1 MKFAKVVLANI
12 FGGHLS
18 IKSDHAAIGT
28 ICFITYGRGKIL
40 LETVKELIPD
50 IAPEWPILVVDNASK
65 RGVDEY
71 LEIKK
76 LADATQHFDYVRHKR
91 NIGFQGNIGSLFEL
105 VETQFFLIVSDED
118 KPSIETLLHMVP
130 FLKENRDI
138 GAILT
143 SIGTVEGVK
152 PSQQWLYKQ
161 QIFEKGDG
169 IGLFGLSGNYIT
181 GTIYNRLLLKKLNI
195 PERLKRHYY
204 FSNRDYPHQYI
215 NILAAANTRTMFS
228 DKVAVFEGM
237 PETYE
242 PELFTEY
249 FGNFSYGA
257 RLDQFFAFRDALV
270 EAFDDCQNV
279 CLPNELNISRV
290 YESYVT
296 LCNKYQ
302 RIIYTTQGN
311 MYIRNKLNL
320 KITGESFA
328 LFCIA
333 AVDKLP
339 YSKYFKDS
347 VAETILATNHRW
359 LQESSHD
366 HSQRLK
372 KFRKLGA

>member
-1 MKFAKVVLANI
+1 
-12 FGGHLS
+12 
-18 IKSDHAAIGT
+18 
-28 ICFITYGRGKIL
+28 
-40 LETVKELIPD
+40 
-50 IAPEWPILVVDNASK
+50 
-65 RGVDEY
+65 
-71 LEIKK
+71 
-76 LADATQHFDYVRHKR
+76 
-91 NIGFQGNIGSLFEL
+91 
-105 VETQFFLIVSDED
+105 ED

-152 PSQQWLYKQ
+152 PSQQYLYKE

-257 RLDQFFAFRDALV
+257 RIDQFFAFRDALV

-279 CLPNELNISRV
+279 CFPN
-290 YESYVT
+290 
-296 LCNKYQ
+296 
-302 RIIYTTQGN
+302 
-311 MYIRNKLNL
+311 
-320 KITGESFA
+320 
-328 LFCIA
+328 
-333 AVDKLP
+333 
-339 YSKYFKDS
+339 
-347 VAETILATNHRW
+347 
-359 LQESSHD
+359 
-366 HSQRLK
+366 
-372 KFRKLGA
+372 